1 MSSESDLTARA
12 RSAQL
17 LRRCVEIVYSP
28 NPLPPVSQREACV
41 FRLAGMVLK
50 PSSYAAERRRLF
62 EAGEAW
68 LVQHPDQRVAPAV
81 IVQRGWVVSAPWLRD
96 ALQHEL
102 ECARR
107 QKGVR

>member
-1 MSSESDLTARA
+1 MSPLSEFSARD

-17 LRRCVEIVYSP
+17 LRRCVEIAYAP
-28 NPLPPVSQREACV
+28 DPFPPVDQREACV

-50 PSSYAAERRRLF
+50 PLSYAAERTRLYD
-62 EAGEAW
+62 AGETW

-102 ECARR
+102 DCSRR
-107 QKGVR
+107 RGCS